1 MSPHY
6 TVAGVEDGSFEAFS
20 RGSTE
25 AEQYTLL
32 CLTKMQ
38 GTVIQDVLL
47 RRILVDG
54 LDATER
60 LLEMLSG
67 LRVDAVILGGI
78 TFAGFNV
85 VDVERVNS
93 DSRVPVIV
101 FSAERPDT
109 EATLSALR
117 KHFGDWRERWGR
129 YEALGEI
136 RALRIA
142 EYPAVYYECV
152 GCSAAFA
159 EDVLVDQAIYA
170 RTPEALRV
178 AGMVAKGLSPVF
190 RGPAV
195 SAGGS

>member
-1 MSPHY
+1 
-6 TVAGVEDGSFEAFS
+6 VAGIEDGSFEAFR

-25 AEQYTLL
+25 ADQYTLL
-32 CLTKMQ
+32 CLTRMQ

-54 LDATER
+54 LDATEK
-60 LLEMLSG
+60 LLDMLSG
-67 LRVDAVILGGI
+67 LRVDAVILGGV

-85 VDVERVNS
+85 VDVECVNS
-93 DSRVPVIV
+93 GSGVPVIV
-101 FSAERPDT
+101 FSAERPDA
-109 EATLSALR
+109 EATLAALR
-117 KHFGDWRERWGR
+117 KHFSDWRERWSR

-136 RALRIA
+136 RALRIGG
-142 EYPAVYYECV
+142 YPAVYYECV

-159 EDVLVDQAIYA
+159 EDVLVDQAVYI
-170 RTPEALRV
+170 RTPEAVRV
-178 AGMVAKGLSPVF
+178 AGMVAKGLSSAV